1 MQRYNRQLRYHA
13 FGEDGQTA
21 LSNATILILGAGA
34 LGSHVAELLARMG
47 AHHLAIVD
55 MDIVELS
62 NLHRQALY
70 TEDDAHHMVPKVH
83 AVKQKIEHINSNVNV
98 QTYYQEIDSTTIEDI
113 LKAVNPDIV
122 IDGMDHFKIRYLINE
137 ACHKHHIPWVYGAAV
152 GSKGT
157 VYGIDF
163 KGPCLKCLLKQIPT
177 SAESCAINGVLPPVI
192 TQVASYEVTEAI
204 RYLSSHGF
212 SHKLITL
219 DAFNIDYKAMN
230 IDVLKDAECDVCGK
244 AHYELLETK
253 QQQKIESLCGKT
265 YLFRYQPTAFDYAE
279 HFPGDIVKSTSFAK
293 LIKDGNYEITLF
305 KDGRMN
311 VYGVEDDNEA
321 EQLYHQYLKA
331 LK

>member
-1 MQRYNRQLRYHA
+1 M
-13 FGEDGQTA
+13 
-21 LSNATILILGAGA
+21 
-34 LGSHVAELLARMG
+34 
-47 AHHLAIVD
+47 
-55 MDIVELS
+55 
-62 NLHRQALY
+62 
-70 TEDDAHHMVPKVH
+70 
-83 AVKQKIEHINSNVNV
+83 
-98 QTYYQEIDSTTIEDI
+98 
-113 LKAVNPDIV
+113 
-122 IDGMDHFKIRYLINE
+122 
-137 ACHKHHIPWVYGAAV
+137 YGAAV

-204 RYLSSHGF
+204 RYLSGHGF

-219 DAFNIDYKAMN
+219 DTFHIDYKALN
-230 IDVLKDAECDVCGK
+230 IDILKDDECDVCGK
-244 AHYELLETK
+244 GHYKLLETK
-253 QQQKIESLCGKT
+253 QQQNIESLCGKT
-265 YLFRYQPTAFDYAE
+265 YLFRYQPTVFDYAE

-293 LIKDGNYEITLF
+293 LIKDGNYDITLF

-321 EQLYHQYLKA
+321 EQLYHQYLKS

>member
-1 MQRYNRQLRYHA
+1 MQRYNRQLRYPA
-13 FGEDGQTA
+13 FGEEGQTA

-70 TEDDAHHMVPKVH
+70 TENDANNMVPKVH
-83 AVKQKIEHINSNVNV
+83 AVKQKIAHINSNVDV
-98 QTYYQEIDSTTIEDI
+98 QTYYQEINSTNIEDI
-113 LKAVNPDIV
+113 LKDVNPDIV

-192 TQVASYEVTEAI
+192 SQVASYEVSEAI
-204 RYLSSHGF
+204 RYLSGQEF

-219 DAFNIDYKAMN
+219 DAFNIDYKTMN
-230 IDVLKDAECDVCGK
+230 IDILKDRECDVCGK
-244 AHYELLETK
+244 SHYELLETK
-253 QQQKIESLCGKT
+253 QQQNIESLCGKT
-265 YLFRYQPTAFDYAE
+265 YLFRYQPMAFEYAK

-311 VYGVEDDNEA
+311 VYGIEDDNEA
-321 EQLYHQYLKA
+321 EQLYHQYLKS